1 MSCSQKIICFDYY
14 GTLVKL
20 NSPFDQIKKFMRAY
34 IEKHLPEIDFER
46 FYAKFSRNR
55 AVLAS
60 GQKFFRGIDL
70 LVESLVKTCTFYKVP
85 CFKEFFIPFVEKL
98 FTMPEAY
105 TDASEVIDNLR
116 KNFIVGVLSNA
127 DNYIIERSIRT
138 QGFKLDFVITSED
151 ARANKPSSE
160 IFLYSMEILGRR
172 PDELYMIGDSQ
183 IDDIL
188 GAGKLGINTIWINR
202 DGESLKEGI
211 SPPDFELDA
220 LDKIPSI
227 FSSRYSAT
235 V

>member
-1 MSCSQKIICFDYY
+1 MGGSQKIICFDYY

-20 NSPFDQIKKFMRAY
+20 DSPFEQIKKLMKEYVENNLA
-34 IEKHLPEIDFER
+34 EIDFDK

-60 GQKFFRGIDL
+60 GQNFLRGIDL

-85 CFKEFFIPFVEKL
+85 CFKKSFIPFVEKL

-105 TDASEVIDNLR
+105 PDACEAIDSLR

-127 DNYIIERSIRT
+127 DNYIIERSIKT
-138 QGFKLDFVITSED
+138 QGFELDFVITSED

-160 IFLYSMEILGRR
+160 IFLYAMEILGRR

-188 GAGKLGINTIWINR
+188 GAGRLGINTIWINR
-202 DGESLKEGI
+202 DGELLKEGI
-211 SPPDFELDA
+211 SPPSFELDA

-227 FSSRYSAT
+227 FSSRHSAT
-235 V
+235 L